1 MNGLLDCNVK
11 ILNAKLLLKIE
22 KLIESTGVK

>member
-1 MNGLLDCNVK
+1 MNLVIDCNVK

-22 KLIESTGVK
+22 KLIESIDVK